1 MTLDGLRLRNERY
14 FYTPVPELVAQSPRT
29 VGHVVAASVADLAD
43 DGVVL
48 DVETAG
54 GAPARLSLRVAGS
67 PPVLRCTLGPVGS
80 HPARAHLARPLGPC
94 GVEVAHQDGAVEVR
108 SGDLVVDVRLDPF
121 TMTVRAGDLVLVED
135 HETVDPSGQLVV
147 LPLGFTALAG
157 GGVAFHETFLAEPD
171 EHFYGLGEKF
181 TAFDKRGQLVTC
193 WNHDALGCATEQSYK
208 NVPFVVSS
216 RGYAVFVDTV
226 DAVRFDMCHTSQG
239 SWSVVVPD
247 DELDLYL
254 VLGSPRSCL
263 AQYQDLVGGPS
274 LPPHWAFGSWVSSGF
289 ARDDADGV
297 RARVE
302 ALATH
307 DVPCDVLHLDTYW
320 QRFGRWSDM
329 QWDEEMFPDPRALL
343 ADVHDAGLRVSLWIN
358 PYVGVES
365 PLFADGSARGLFL
378 RRADGSTWVGDLWGD
393 YHPPVAVVD
402 FTNPE
407 AVGWWSELVRA
418 RIADGADVLKTDFG
432 EAIPV
437 DVVAYDGTTGEH
449 LHNRYSL
456 LYNDTAV
463 AAMRSAG
470 VDDPVVWARSTWAGG
485 QRHVAQWSGDSS
497 STWQDLAATLR
508 AGLSMAMS
516 GHSFWSHDIGGFL
529 GDPTPELFVRWA
541 QFGLL
546 SPLSRF
552 HGVTSR
558 LPWDFGEEALACVR
572 DASVLR
578 VRLHPYI
585 YAAAADAVETG
596 APIIAPMVLDHPG
609 SPDAQA
615 ADLQY
620 LLGRDVLVA
629 PCYQPGGRRAV
640 WLPPG
645 EWLPFSGGDVL
656 AGARWVVAD
665 FALDEVPAYLRV
677 GAALATIAPRRHVGE
692 RPPAC
697 DELVVVVG
705 RGDVPSSTARAPV
718 VLGRDRLDAISAEWS
733 SGRLSVVAPEEC
745 AGTSVLLVGPAAA
758 ELAAGGAV
766 VNGRP
771 VDAAAAEALVP
782 RHAP

>member
-1 MTLDGLRLRNERY
+1 VVRREHIL
-14 FYTPVPELVAQSPRT
+14 ELSS
-29 VGHVVAASVADLAD
+29 GNVV
-43 DGVVL
+43 
-48 DVETAG
+48 VE
-54 GAPARLSLRVAGS
+54 
-67 PPVLRCTLGPVGS
+67 
-80 HPARAHLARPLGPC
+80 
-94 GVEVAHQDGAVEVR
+94 
-108 SGDLVVDVRLDPF
+108 VRLDPF
-121 TMTVRAGDLVLVED
+121 AMVVRASDLALVED

-147 LPLGFTALAG
+147 LPLGFTPLVT
-157 GGVAFHETFLAEPD
+157 GGVAFHETYLAEPD

-226 DAVRFDMCHTSQG
+226 DAVRFDMCHSSQG
-239 SWSVVVPD
+239 SWSIVVPD
-247 DELDLYL
+247 DELDYYL
-254 VLGSPRSCL
+254 MVGDPRSCL
-263 AQYQDLVGGPS
+263 TQYQELVGGPS
-274 LPPHWAFGSWVSSGF
+274 LPPHWAFGAWVSSGF

-302 ALATH
+302 ALETH

-329 QWDEEMFPDPRALL
+329 QWDEEMFPDPPALL
-343 ADVHDAGLRVSLWIN
+343 ADVHDSGMRVSLWIN
-358 PYVGVES
+358 PYIGVES
-365 PLFADGSARGLFL
+365 PLFAQGAERGFFLRAADGSA
-378 RRADGSTWVGDLWGD
+378 WVGSLWGD

-407 AVGWWSELVRA
+407 AAAWWADLVRA

-437 DVVAYDGTTGEH
+437 DAVACDGTTGDR
-449 LHNRYSL
+449 LHNRYAL
-456 LYNDTAV
+456 LYNDAAV

-470 VDDPVVWARSTWAGG
+470 IERPVVWARSTWAGG

-516 GHSFWSHDIGGFL
+516 GHSFWSHDIGGFI
-529 GDPTPELFVRWA
+529 GDPTPELYVRWA

-558 LPWDFGEEALACVR
+558 LPWDFGEEALALVR
-572 DASVLR
+572 DAAKLR
-578 VRLHPYI
+578 IRLHPYL
-585 YAAAADAVETG
+585 YAAAWDAVATG
-596 APIIAPMVLDHPG
+596 APIMSPMVLDHPG

-629 PCYQPGGRRAV
+629 PCYGPGGRRWV

-645 EWLPFSGGDVL
+645 DWLAFSGGEVRSGPGWVRADVAL
-656 AGARWVVAD
+656 A
-665 FALDEVPAYLRV
+665 EIPAYVRV
-677 GAALATIAPRRHVGE
+677 GAALATIDPGRRVGE

-697 DELVVVVG
+697 EELVVVVG
-705 RGDVPSSTARAPV
+705 RRDGQPAGAQARVVVGDGRLEVV
-718 VLGRDRLDAISAEWS
+718 VLDWS
-733 SGRLSVVAPEEC
+733 GGRLSVDAPQEC
-745 AGTSVLLVGPAAA
+745 ADTRVLLVGPAADQLSTA
-758 ELAAGGAV
+758 EVV
-766 VNGRP
+766 VNGRTLD
-771 VDAAAAEALVP
+771 VAVAGALVP